1 MTDLLLNSHFVLLAL
16 QYLLL
21 GLSLWTESCLRAKS
35 FKHSFTNCFF
45 RCSFSLGAEH
55 DPESATEPA
64 VSRQPHGL
72 SHFSLSTESQQRSEI
87 PARVKA
93 ALLQN
98 LTVNTV
104 IAVKAAGS
112 VTARTKSRN
121 AVWLAILASC

>member
-16 QYLLL
+16 RYLLL
-21 GLSLWTESCLRAKS
+21 GLSLWTQSCLRAKS

-64 VSRQPHGL
+64 VSRQPHGP
-72 SHFSLSTESQQRSEI
+72 SHFSLSTELQQRSEI
-87 PARVKA
+87 PARVNA

-98 LTVNTV
+98 LTVIVT
-104 IAVKAAGS
+104 AVKAAGS
-112 VTARTKSRN
+112 VTVRTKSRN
-121 AVWLAILASC
+121 AVWLVILASC